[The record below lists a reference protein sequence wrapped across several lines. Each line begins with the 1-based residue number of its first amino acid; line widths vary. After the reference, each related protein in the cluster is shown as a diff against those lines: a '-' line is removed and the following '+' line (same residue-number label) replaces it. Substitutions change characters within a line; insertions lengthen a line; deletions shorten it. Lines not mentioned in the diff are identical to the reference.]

1 MLDRGDVM
9 RFIQVRRD
17 LGEAAMKRGAGA
29 EATPSPSGSVGE
41 DAAR

>member
-17 LGEAAMKRGAGA
+17 LSEIPGDAPAASVPPAAAGSGPRA
-29 EATPSPSGSVGE
+29 EHGG
-41 DAAR
+41 